1 MSSHDQSCR
10 ILVTGSGGIIGGH
23 VLKLLGSGADR
34 IEVIQF
40 QGDLADMAETQAAID
55 DAGPVD
61 GIIHLGAMVAVG
73 AVRADPARAY
83 AVNVGGTVH
92 LLGALARSGQSP
104 HVFLCSSAHVYAPH
118 PTAISEDSATEPMSL
133 YGRTKLMAEIAAKDI
148 CAAHD
153 IPLCVGRVFS
163 IHDPAQSGPY
173 LRPNIAMRLSHE
185 DLSQPFDLPGAD
197 SIRDF
202 LTAEKAAQMIVWLAR
217 AQHSGVINIGSGRPT
232 RIRDFVQDL
241 APRRLD
247 IRHVGGQDCLLAD
260 TTRLAAFLEGRDA

>member
-1 MSSHDQSCR
+1 
-10 ILVTGSGGIIGGH
+10 
-23 VLKLLGSGADR
+23 
-34 IEVIQF
+34 
-40 QGDLADMAETQAAID
+40 
-55 DAGPVD
+55 
-61 GIIHLGAMVAVG
+61 
-73 AVRADPARAY
+73 
-83 AVNVGGTVH
+83 
-92 LLGALARSGQSP
+92 
-104 HVFLCSSAHVYAPH
+104 
-118 PTAISEDSATEPMSL
+118 MSL

-163 IHDPAQSGPY
+163 IHDPVQRGAY

-202 LTAEKAAQMIVWLAR
+202 LTAEKAAQIIVWLAR
-217 AQHSGVINIGSGRPT
+217 ARYSGSINIGSGRPT